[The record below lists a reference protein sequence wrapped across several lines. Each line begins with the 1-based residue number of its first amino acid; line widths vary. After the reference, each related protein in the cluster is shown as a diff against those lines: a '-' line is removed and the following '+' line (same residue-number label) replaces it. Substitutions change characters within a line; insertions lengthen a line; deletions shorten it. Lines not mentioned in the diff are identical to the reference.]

1 MNCFDIHIMDHL
13 TTDTV
18 ITTDSNVFT
27 LTERRLEEMSERILE
42 NSLKRIRKT
51 SSETSCADDTIV
63 DLIKSMTAELKEV
76 VHRVESQVNGIITH
90 QTTQEKKLTDI
101 ESKIEKQINDTAKL
115 REETKKDIS
124 DIKKSID
131 KESKST
137 KQKFLDI
144 DKQMKDMKEICKKI
158 EIEEKRLKRK
168 SIEIEANSRRSNLL
182 FFGIKENKDENCA
195 ALLKTFFET
204 QLGITSPVVIQRA
217 HRFGKTI
224 GKNVIG
230 KSTNRPRPIIALF
243 LDFQQR
249 EAVRIAAHKKLL
261 PPTPYGVAED
271 QPIEI
276 RKARQSVAPLVK
288 ELKNK
293 NKKVTILYPCR
304 VLCDG
309 EIVKVIDIADF
320 SG

>member
-1 MNCFDIHIMDHL
+1 MED
-13 TTDTV
+13 TRTDTD
-18 ITTDSNVFT
+18 INTDSNVFT

-42 NSLKRIRKT
+42 NSLKRIRK
-51 SSETSCADDTIV
+51 SSSDTSCADETIV

-76 VHRVESQVNGIITH
+76 VQRVESQVNGILTH
-90 QTTQEKKLTDI
+90 QTTQEMKLTEI
-101 ESKIEKQINDTAKL
+101 ESKIETQINDTASL
-115 REETKKDIS
+115 REETKKEVNN
-124 DIKKSID
+124 IKKLIDKDAKKTVQKFDNID
-131 KESKST
+131 KE
-137 KQKFLDI
+137 
-144 DKQMKDMKEICKKI
+144 MKEMCRKI
-158 EIEEKRLKRK
+158 DIENKALKRR

-182 FFGIKENKDENCA
+182 FFGIPENKDENCA
-195 ALLKTFFET
+195 DVLKTFFDT
-204 QLGITSPVVIQRA
+204 QLGITTPVVIQRA
-217 HRFGKTI
+217 HRFGKLI
-224 GKNVIG
+224 GRNVIG

-249 EAVRIAAHKKLL
+249 EAVRIAAHKKLA

-276 RKARQSVAPLVK
+276 RKARQSVAPFVK

-309 EIVKVIDIADF
+309 EIVKVVDIADF

>member
-1 MNCFDIHIMDHL
+1 MNCFDIHIMDQL

-76 VHRVESQVNGIITH
+76 VHRVENQVNGIITH
-90 QTTQEKKLTDI
+90 QATQEKKLTDI

-158 EIEEKRLKRK
+158 EIEEKRLKGKVSK
-168 SIEIEANSRRSNLL
+168 SRQIVEAQIYCSL
-182 FFGIKENKDENCA
+182 E
-195 ALLKTFFET
+195 
-204 QLGITSPVVIQRA
+204 
-217 HRFGKTI
+217 
-224 GKNVIG
+224 
-230 KSTNRPRPIIALF
+230 
-243 LDFQQR
+243 
-249 EAVRIAAHKKLL
+249 
-261 PPTPYGVAED
+261 
-271 QPIEI
+271 
-276 RKARQSVAPLVK
+276 
-288 ELKNK
+288 
-293 NKKVTILYPCR
+293 
-304 VLCDG
+304 
-309 EIVKVIDIADF
+309 
-320 SG
+320 

>member
-1 MNCFDIHIMDHL
+1 MED
-13 TTDTV
+13 TRTDTD
-18 ITTDSNVFT
+18 INTDSNVFT

-42 NSLKRIRKT
+42 NSLKRIRK
-51 SSETSCADDTIV
+51 SSSDTSCADETIV

-76 VHRVESQVNGIITH
+76 VQRVESQVNGILTH
-90 QTTQEKKLTDI
+90 QTTQEMKLTEI
-101 ESKIEKQINDTAKL
+101 ESKIETQINDTASL
-115 REETKKDIS
+115 REETKKEVNN
-124 DIKKSID
+124 IKKLID
-131 KESKST
+131 KDAKKT
-137 KQKFLDI
+137 VQKFDNI
-144 DKQMKDMKEICKKI
+144 DKQMKEMKEMCRKI
-158 EIEEKRLKRK
+158 DIENKALKRK

-182 FFGIKENKDENCA
+182 FFGIPENKDENCTDV
-195 ALLKTFFET
+195 LKTFFDK
-204 QLGITSPVVIQRA
+204 QLGITTPVVIQRA

-224 GKNVIG
+224 GKNIIG
-230 KSTNRPRPIIALF
+230 KSANRPRPIIALF

-249 EAVRIAAHKKLL
+249 EAVRIAAQRKLS

-309 EIVKVIDIADF
+309 EIVKVVDIADF
-320 SG
+320 SR